1 MTSLL
6 SLYTNTRQC
15 PARITDTRSVVVSG
29 AGAGADAG
37 AGPVP
42 VPVPV
47 AFSVAVEVAANF
59 YLKFWL
65 FILYNLK

>member
-29 AGAGADAG
+29 AGAGA
-37 AGPVP
+37 VP

-65 FILYNLK
+65 FISYFEIN

>member
-29 AGAGADAG
+29 AGAGA
-37 AGPVP
+37 VP